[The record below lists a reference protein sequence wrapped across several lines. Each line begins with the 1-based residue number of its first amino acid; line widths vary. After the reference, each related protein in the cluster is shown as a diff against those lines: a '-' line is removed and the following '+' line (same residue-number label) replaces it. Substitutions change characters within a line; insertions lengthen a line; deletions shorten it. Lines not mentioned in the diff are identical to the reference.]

1 LSQNPDLFDMPKL
14 PIPVNTNEF
23 DVIVMG
29 GGPAGS
35 TVASIL
41 AREGRKVVVFEKEQ
55 FPRHHIGESLMTDT
69 YRTFERMG
77 FLAKLKQSPFIRK
90 YSVQF
95 ANSAGK
101 ESRPFYFFEANHHE
115 SAVTWQVT
123 RAAFDQML
131 IEHAQ
136 EQGAT
141 VYQQTAAKRVLL
153 EGKRATGVEVQM
165 QDGSLQQFH
174 APVVVDATGQSA
186 MLSNQFGWRVRD
198 RKLKKAVLYSYFKG
212 AHREPDLNGGATL
225 VLRTEAGSGGWF
237 WHIPLENDITSVG
250 IVADPDYLVKGRGQD
265 LARIFH
271 EEVEKCEPCRRRV
284 GNATRV
290 DKIYSIIDY
299 SYRSRQCAGDGFILI
314 GDAYGFLDPIYS
326 SGVLLAL
333 KMAELAAD
341 AIHDAFSQHDFS
353 AGRLGQFQARLD
365 TGIESMR
372 KLVHAFYSDG
382 FSFSKFLQ
390 KHPEQRVNI
399 INLLMGDVFRE
410 HVDDIY
416 GPMSDFAEIP
426 RPLLLEEPGS
436 RAGSNGNSKAK
447 ESSDETLSAK
457 YAYYDDRALAPESLE
472 P

>member
-1 LSQNPDLFDMPKL
+1 MPKL
-14 PIPVNTNEF
+14 SSSANASEF

-35 TVASIL
+35 AVASIL
-41 AREGRKVVVFEKEQ
+41 ARERRKVVVFEKEQ

-95 ANSAGK
+95 ANSIGK

-123 RAAFDQML
+123 RAVFDQMM

-141 VYQQTAAKRVLL
+141 VYQKTAVKQVLF
-153 EGKRATGVEVQM
+153 EGRRARGVEAQM
-165 QDGSLQQFH
+165 QDGSLRQFH

-186 MLSNQFGWRVRD
+186 MLSNRFGWRIRD
-198 RKLKKAVLYSYFKG
+198 VKLKKAVLYSYFKG
-212 AHREPDLNGGATL
+212 AHRESDLNGGATL

-237 WHIPLENDITSVG
+237 WYIPLENDITSVG
-250 IVADPDYLVKGRGQD
+250 IVADPEYLVKGRGQD
-265 LARIFH
+265 LAKIFH
-271 EEVEKCEPCRRRV
+271 EEVDKCEACRRRV
-284 GNATRV
+284 AGGTRV

-341 AIHDAFSQHDFS
+341 AIHDAFSHQDFS
-353 AGRLGQFQARLD
+353 ASRLGQFQAKLD

-372 KLVHAFYSDG
+372 KLVHVFYSEG

-399 INLLMGDVFRE
+399 INLLMGDVFKE

-416 GPMSDFAEIP
+416 DPMSDFAEIP
-426 RPLLLEEPGS
+426 VPLVEELGRS
-436 RAGSNGNSKAK
+436 ASNGSGNGK
-447 ESSDETLSAK
+447 EGSEKEGSEEVLTAK
-457 YAYYDDRALAPESLE
+457 YLYYDDRVATSDPME